1 MPQDTSKDGSRRST
15 DASKAPQDASKT
27 PQDTSRRPKTP
38 PRWRKTPPR
47 RLQDA
52 LKTLQDPQ
60 RRLQDASRHPHSRP
74 KTLQRR
80 LQGAPRHLKHVP
92 RHFQEAPGRLQDA
105 FKISCPRIQRKKQ
118 HAISLWINKSSL
130 TQLSHSY
137 IASRVPGQ
145 QCTQMD
151 KAYVAENKTIEFVRH
166 LMQRGNMHAFI
177 TLANSSSLTRFVY

>member
-1 MPQDTSKDGSRRST
+1 MTQDGPRRPKTPKDASKMPQDTSKDGSRRST

-27 PQDTSRRPKTP
+27 PQDASRRPKTP

-74 KTLQRR
+74 KTLQGR
-80 LQGAPRHLKHVP
+80 LQGAPRHFKHVP
-92 RHFQEAPGRLQDA
+92 RQ
-105 FKISCPRIQRKKQ
+105 RIQRKKQ
-118 HAISLWINKSSL
+118 HAISLWMNKSSL

-137 IASRVPGQ
+137 IASRVPH
-145 QCTQMD
+145 
-151 KAYVAENKTIEFVRH
+151 KAYVAENKTTEFVPLSRKDKTSM
-166 LMQRGNMHAFI
+166 L
-177 TLANSSSLTRFVY
+177 S